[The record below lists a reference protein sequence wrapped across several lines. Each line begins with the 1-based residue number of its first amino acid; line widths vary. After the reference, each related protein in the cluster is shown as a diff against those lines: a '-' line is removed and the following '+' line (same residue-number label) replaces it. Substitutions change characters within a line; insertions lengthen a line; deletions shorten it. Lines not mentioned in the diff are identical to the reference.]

1 MIFFR
6 FGEILFNFS
15 GMFAAVSSVMKK
27 ALFLLFLR
35 SPLIN
40 DLFDNLDS
48 GKRNYCLVKQSGKSL
63 EYIFWYM
70 SKAKKDHLG
79 ISESK
84 ELRDVGTDRKE
95 LLPGL
100 SPLVPRRTSMRTQA
114 SRDLES
120 RLRLTPL

>member
-1 MIFFR
+1 
-6 FGEILFNFS
+6 
-15 GMFAAVSSVMKK
+15 MFAAVSSVMKK

-40 DLFDNLDS
+40 DLFDNLDA